1 MILGED
7 RCFVI
12 IEGDKGIGKTRL
24 LEEIVVISQNIDAC
38 LHVVNISTSYDIM
51 KDDYKIVRI
60 IIEDL
65 LGIVEQC
72 DRSPGSEAE
81 RSILETL
88 KGAPFSKDDLALINP
103 IFGTYLNNKPISQS
117 DLTRSG
123 AIEKQG
129 QVMAHILSKCLDN
142 FDRSLVCIDCAQFID
157 DLSWAVLDKFSN
169 DKRASIVMA
178 YRPQSHTVSL
188 KSVLLKSILFIKV
201 VLLLSFPFS

>member
-1 MILGED
+1 M
-7 RCFVI
+7 
-12 IEGDKGIGKTRL
+12 
-24 LEEIVVISQNIDAC
+24 
-38 LHVVNISTSYDIM
+38 VNISTSYDIM

-81 RSILETL
+81 HSILETL

-103 IFGTYLNNKPISQS
+103 IFGTYLSNKPIDQS
-117 DLTRSG
+117 DVNRSG

-129 QVMAHILSKCLDN
+129 QVIAHILSKCLDN

-169 DKRASIVMA
+169 DPRASIVMA
-178 YRPQSHTVSL
+178 YRPQSHTVRL
-188 KSVLLKSILFIKV
+188 TLTRLLTPLGAWFPKRRIKPYFRNFS
-201 VLLLSFPFS
+201 SFFNPIQNLRCYF